1 MIHISIDY
9 TGIIPGLGRG
19 PFTNIPISNTVYARL
34 KAIGYPLK
42 VLSSD
47 KIIRNTVKKP
57 AAPSEQT
64 VVDKPATP
72 TPEKNTVNVDSKV
85 VVSAPVVKP
94 APVIVEVKQEEP
106 TESTAG
112 YFEVIEEHP
121 VEAPVAEEVKS
132 EPNVIPKKVSK
143 EDLEGMTKEE
153 LDELLSQY
161 TSERPYRYGKPWLIK
176 MLKTY
181 I

>member
-34 KAIGYPLK
+34 KAIGYPIK

-64 VVDKPATP
+64 VVAKPATP
-72 TPEKNTVNVDSKV
+72 IPEKNTTATINANVVLSAPVKSVPITVEVAKPEEPEVNSKV
-85 VVSAPVVKP
+85 VEEKVEEPKVEAVVKP
-94 APVIVEVKQEEP
+94 EVK
-106 TESTAG
+106 TIT
-112 YFEVIEEHP
+112 V
-121 VEAPVAEEVKS
+121 
-132 EPNVIPKKVSK
+132 
-143 EDLEGMTKEE
+143 EDLDGMTKED
-153 LDELLSQY
+153 LDKLLCVY
-161 TSERPYRYGKPWLIK
+161 TTDRPSRYGKPWLIK

>member
-34 KAIGYPLK
+34 KAIGYPIK
-42 VLSSD
+42 VLSTD
-47 KIIRNTVKKP
+47 RIIRNTVKK
-57 AAPSEQT
+57 T
-64 VVDKPATP
+64 V
-72 TPEKNTVNVDSKV
+72 
-85 VVSAPVVKP
+85 APVAQPVVAKPVPVVEP

-106 TESTAG
+106 VECTAG
-112 YFEVIEEHP
+112 YVEVVKEQP
-121 VEAPVAEEVKS
+121 VEAPVAEEIKA

-143 EDLEGMTKEE
+143 EDLDGMTKEE

-161 TSERPYRYGKPWLIK
+161 TSERPSRYGKPWLIR

-181 I
+181 V

>member
-34 KAIGYPLK
+34 KAIGYPIK
-42 VLSSD
+42 VLSTD
-47 KIIRNTVKKP
+47 RIIRNTVKKTV
-57 AAPSEQT
+57 ASGEQP
-64 VVDKPATP
+64 VAIKVPAT
-72 TPEKNTVNVDSKV
+72 
-85 VVSAPVVKP
+85 VVKP

-106 TESTAG
+106 VECTAG
-112 YFEVIEEHP
+112 YVEVVKEQP
-121 VEAPVAEEVKS
+121 VEAPVAEEIKA

-143 EDLEGMTKEE
+143 EDLDGMTKEE
-153 LDELLSQY
+153 LDKLLYVY
-161 TSERPYRYGKPWLIK
+161 TTERPTRYGKPWLIR

-181 I
+181 V

>member
-19 PFTNIPISNTVYARL
+19 PFTNIAISNTVYARL

-57 AAPSEQT
+57 AAP
-64 VVDKPATP
+64 VVQPVVAKPATP
-72 TPEKNTVNVDSKV
+72 ATEKGTAKVDVDV
-85 VVSAPVVKP
+85 VMSAPVDSVP
-94 APVIVEVKQEEP
+94 ITVEVKKTEEP
-106 TESTAG
+106 EINTCG
-112 YFEVIEEHP
+112 YCEVVEETP
-121 VEAPVAEEVKS
+121 VEATKQVA
-132 EPNVIPKKVSK
+132 K
-143 EDLEGMTKEE
+143 EDLYGMTKEE
-153 LDELLSQY
+153 LDELLNKY
-161 TSERPYRYGKPWLIK
+161 TTERPSRYGKPWLIK